1 MSYLAEISYFQDKA
15 NMGDMYMDEFLH
27 ELGIVLEHG
36 EPHDDTI
43 SKLKPFKLEGPFDL
57 SAD

>member
-1 MSYLAEISYFQDKA
+1 MHYLAEISYFQDKA

-36 EPHDDTI
+36 EPHDDTT
-43 SKLKPFKLEGPFDL
+43 SNLKPFKLEQPSDVSL
-57 SAD
+57 D

>member
-1 MSYLAEISYFQDKA
+1 
-15 NMGDMYMDEFLH
+15 MGHMYMDEFLH

-36 EPHDDTI
+36 EPHDDTT
-43 SKLKPFKLEGPFDL
+43 SNLKPFKLEQPYDL